1 MTLEQDKIFD
11 EKFERKIQK
20 KVRDFTMLK
29 TTCEFMNKNHKEFL
43 NKSFGILL

>member
-20 KVRDFTMLK
+20 KVRYFTLLK
-29 TTCEFMNKNHKEFL
+29 TTCEFMKKNQKEFL
-43 NKSFGILL
+43 HNSFGIII